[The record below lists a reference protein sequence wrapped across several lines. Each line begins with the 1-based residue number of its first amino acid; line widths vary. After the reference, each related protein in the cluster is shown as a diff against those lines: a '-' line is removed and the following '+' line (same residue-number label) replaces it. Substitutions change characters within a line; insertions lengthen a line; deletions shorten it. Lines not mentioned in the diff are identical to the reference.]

1 MQYLLA
7 AALIG
12 ITFSILIVGELLR
25 REARAQADQL
35 KALAATIERVGDKLA
50 SRIGRIPDRVGRV
63 EKDLAELLE
72 RADAALSASGI
83 NLKLYRET
91 VRDAAVDR
99 MRELLAKG
107 EQVSAMNVWREST
120 GKGMREALDKVENLE
135 REMNRAGTPA

>member
-7 AALIG
+7 AALIA
-12 ITFSILIVGELLR
+12 ITFSILIIGELLR
-25 REARAQADQL
+25 REARAQAEQL

-50 SRIGRIPDRVGRV
+50 ARIGRIPDRVGRV

-107 EQVSAMNVWREST
+107 EEVSAMNVWREST
-120 GKGMREALDKVENLE
+120 GKGMQEALDMVENLE

>member
-120 GKGMREALDKVENLE
+120 GKGMREALDMVENLE